1 MNIVTLADISTPL
14 KNYGYHLDNVT
25 TAFHESLFSYLEV
38 RDFFHIAI
46 TGKIEQ
52 GSFCATMPKLQ
63 FSFAS
68 RNKFIIYDKNL
79 ISVVEFFALVNKEE
93 ISILKCYLR
102 FDGDLTFESPTSDV
116 VFNTADSNLQSEVFN
131 RILSSAYE
139 KELISA

>member
-14 KNYGYHLDNVT
+14 KNYGHHLDNVT

-52 GSFCATMPKLQ
+52 GRFCATMPKLQ

-68 RNKFIIYDKNL
+68 RNKFIIDDKNL
-79 ISVVEFFALVNKEE
+79 ISVVEFFTLVNKEE
-93 ISILKCYLR
+93 ILSLSATCVLMAPLRLNRQHQMWFSILPTAIFRVR
-102 FDGDLTFESPTSDV
+102 FSP
-116 VFNTADSNLQSEVFN
+116 E
-131 RILSSAYE
+131 Y
-139 KELISA
+139 